1 MSEHPQLH
9 SILII
14 DDDPAML
21 DLLSAILSAQDD
33 LTVHE
38 ANSIERAGALPLD
51 VPPDLILLDVVL
63 QDTVG
68 SASLAALWQ
77 APMLCDVPV
86 VFITAMGAPDKQ
98 EELLSSGAIGLINKP
113 VEPAKLADQ
122 LHELYAA
129 HHAADG
135 EQA

>member
-1 MSEHPQLH
+1 MSDATPLR

-21 DLLSAILSAQDD
+21 DLLQAILSAQEG
-33 LTVHE
+33 LSIQTAH
-38 ANSIERAGALPLD
+38 SIEQAGELPFD
-51 VPPDLILLDVVL
+51 APPDLILLDVVL

-68 SASLAALWQ
+68 AGSLAALWQ
-77 APMLCDVPV
+77 APMLCDAPV

-113 VEPAKLADQ
+113 VEPSSLTDQ
-122 LHELYAA
+122 LRDLYAA
-129 HHAADG
+129 HQAAVAQKD
-135 EQA
+135 